1 MVPRAGGP
9 PTVRLRRLAGEMK
22 ALRAEAK
29 LTREQVEER
38 TGVNQ
43 GTLWR
48 IEKGHA
54 KPHSGTLE
62 TLFDLYGVPSA
73 RRAELIELTRGAHQ
87 PGWLDQFKDA
97 LLKKVISEGYAT
109 YIGFE
114 FEAKAVHTYES
125 LYVPG
130 LLQTEDYARTVMI
143 DGWPTEPDAVEP
155 RVRTRM
161 ERQAVL
167 TQRRDG
173 RDPLEFWA
181 VIDEAVLRRQVG
193 DRSVMRA
200 QLGRLLEMSERPN
213 ITLQVVPF
221 DRGAHPGMS
230 GAFSCIKFG
239 TSTPDIIHTDS
250 LAGAVFLE
258 LDVEIERFAF
268 AFDHLRAMALSPRD
282 SSALIGG
289 LLKQ

>member
-1 MVPRAGGP
+1 MARPAGP
-9 PTVRLRRLAGEMK
+9 PTVRLRRLAAEMK

-54 KPHSGTLE
+54 KPHNGTLE
-62 TLFDLYGVPSA
+62 TLFDLYGVPGA
-73 RRAELIELTRGAHQ
+73 RRAELIELTKGAHQ
-87 PGWLDQFKDA
+87 PGWLDGFKDA
-97 LLKKVISEGYAT
+97 LLSEVITEGYAT
-109 YIGFE
+109 FIGFE
-114 FEAKAVHTYES
+114 SEARAMNTYES
-125 LYVPG
+125 LLVPG
-130 LLQTEDYARTVMI
+130 LLQTEEYARTVMT
-143 DGWPTEPDAVEP
+143 DGWPMAPDDVER

-161 ERQAVL
+161 ERQVVL
-167 TQRRDG
+167 TQRRNE

-181 VIDEAVLRRQVG
+181 VVDEAVLRRQIG
-193 DRSVMRA
+193 DRALMRA
-200 QLGRLLEMSERPN
+200 QFDRLLEMGERSN
-213 ITLQVVPF
+213 VTLQVVPF

-230 GAFSCIKFG
+230 GAFSCFKFG
-239 TSTPDIIHTDS
+239 AVAPDIVYTES

-258 LDVEIERFAF
+258 LEADIERFGI

-282 SSALIGG
+282 SSAFIAG
-289 LLKQ
+289 LSEQ